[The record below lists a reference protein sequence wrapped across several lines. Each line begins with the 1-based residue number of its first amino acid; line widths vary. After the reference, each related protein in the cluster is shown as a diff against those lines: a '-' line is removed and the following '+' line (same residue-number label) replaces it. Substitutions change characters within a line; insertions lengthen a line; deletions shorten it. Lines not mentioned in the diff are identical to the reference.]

1 MHSPYVE
8 TYYNIECSINFSKG
22 AAQNICITH
31 RFLFQGEDVMVE
43 ELVKLLVRV
52 VDAKLE
58 KNFKNFLYNLRMDQ
72 ISQNVCSWKA
82 FPA

>member
-8 TYYNIECSINFSKG
+8 TYYNIECSINFATR
-22 AAQNICITH
+22 AAQNIDITH

-52 VDAKLE
+52 VDAELE
-58 KNFKNFLYNLRMDQ
+58 KNFENFMFNLRMDQ
-72 ISQNVCSWKA
+72 ISQNVCPWKVFLA
-82 FPA
+82 